1 MGTVNFRVPVCFV
14 LSQGCQK
21 SPTQNF
27 HARRG
32 SGEVA
37 VDPVAKFG
45 KWGMSKNQQ
54 KGELHDHE
62 IKLTLI

>member
-1 MGTVNFRVPVCFV
+1 MPEISYPEFPA
-14 LSQGCQK
+14 S
-21 SPTQNF
+21 
-27 HARRG
+27 RG

-45 KWGMSKNQQ
+45 KWGMAKSQQ

-62 IKLTLI
+62 IKLTFI

>member
-1 MGTVNFRVPVCFV
+1 MPEISNPEFPA
-14 LSQGCQK
+14 S
-21 SPTQNF
+21 
-27 HARRG
+27 RG

-45 KWGMSKNQQ
+45 KWGTAKNQQ